1 MHSLYDI
8 IVGLLVFG
16 VIVFVHESGHY
27 LAARWCKVR
36 VDVFSIGFGPAVW
49 KWKDRV
55 GTDWQL
61 SAFPLGGYV
70 RLHGFEGDSSP
81 DHPEGNKEAF
91 HSKPVWARALVTVMG
106 PVFNIVLTILL
117 FVVIF
122 SLYGRPEIKPEV
134 NMVAPHSPAEQV
146 GLQKGDN
153 FVRFNGRKILGAAD
167 LQSLI
172 ASHPGETVTLGIIRD
187 NQPRDISVT
196 LANLTQGEKHY
207 GQLGIG
213 FATVQAS
220 PMPVYKAIPVAIE
233 GTGRLFAQIFE
244 SLWQIVSGQ
253 RSPRQLAGTIGIIAM
268 SGQAADGGA
277 ASLLFFIAMLSANL
291 GLINLFPV
299 PMLDGGHL
307 LFYGLEAIRGKP
319 ISLKVREMALQAGFV
334 LVIALFLFTAYND
347 ARGLGWLKWL
357 GVHL

>member
-8 IVGLLVFG
+8 AVGLLVFG
-16 VIVFVHESGHY
+16 VIVFVHEMGHY
-27 LAARWCKVR
+27 LAARWCRIR
-36 VDVFSIGFGPAVW
+36 VDVFSIGFGPALC

-61 SAFPLGGYV
+61 SAVPLGGYV
-70 RLHGFEGDSSP
+70 KLHGFEGDASP
-81 DHPEGNKEAF
+81 EHPEGNPEAF

-122 SLYGRPEIKPEV
+122 SLFGRPEIKPEV
-134 NMVAPHSPAEQV
+134 SMVAPHSPAEQA

-153 FVRFNGRKILGAAD
+153 FIRFNGKKILGAAD

-172 ASHPGETVTLGIIRD
+172 ASHPGETVTLGIVRE
-187 NQPRDISVT
+187 NQPKDISVT
-196 LANLTQGEKHY
+196 LADLAQGEKHY

-213 FATVQAS
+213 FAAMQAS
-220 PMPVYKAIPVAIE
+220 PMPVYKAIPSAIE
-233 GTGRLFAQIFE
+233 GTGKLFTQIFE

-268 SGQAADGGA
+268 SGQAADNGM

-291 GLINLFPV
+291 GLINLFPI

-307 LFYGLEAIRGKP
+307 LFYGVEAIRGKP
-319 ISLKVREMALQAGFV
+319 LSMKVREIALQTGLM
-334 LVIALFLFTAYND
+334 LVIALFLYTAYND
-347 ARGLGWLKWL
+347 VRGLGLLKWL
-357 GVHL
+357 GSHL